1 MRFFRKIGDLTG
13 WKRFGFEV
21 APIVFG
27 LGITLI
33 AQDLIC
39 NANRARATRRSAGSP
54 RWRAS

>member
-21 APIVFG
+21 AIIVFG

-33 AQDLIC
+33 AQDLIS
-39 NANRARATRRSAGSP
+39 NANRAKRARPSMRSRSI
-54 RWRAS
+54 W